1 MFICAAAGNAN
12 AEAVTAKTAIAD
24 FISSPWVEI
33 ETACERSRVSSG
45 RINQIS
51 PESLVKT
58 AKRSFVATVTRGAL
72 ALPCGKNHDRFGFGS
87 DASERITTLNTK
99 PPCRPT

>member
-1 MFICAAAGNAN
+1 MVICEGVGRGNG
-12 AEAVTAKTAIAD
+12 EAVSAKTAIAD
-24 FISSPWVEI
+24 FISAPWVEI

-72 ALPCGKNHDRFGFGS
+72 SLPCGKNHDRFGFVS
-87 DASERITTLNTK
+87 DTSERITARNTS
-99 PPCRPT
+99 RR